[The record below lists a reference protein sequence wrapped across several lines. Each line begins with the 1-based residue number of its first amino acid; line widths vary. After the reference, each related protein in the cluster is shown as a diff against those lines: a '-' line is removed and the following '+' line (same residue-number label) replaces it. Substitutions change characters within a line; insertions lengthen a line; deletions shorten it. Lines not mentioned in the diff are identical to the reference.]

1 MNSLATFCLDHQ
13 AWLDGYSP
21 YSDLMGED
29 WFTPEVEPDLEILL
43 RTIET
48 VKIPQG
54 TMDQEECRNFR
65 QRWQDTIRVD
75 PSNIDAHIA
84 ILLTCLPKLSTLIVY
99 TMEESFDS
107 IEGFVGPVN
116 LVEFHALK
124 SLHINPR
131 HLVGDCPGE
140 WAEEDDP
147 TTWVVNAPIP
157 VYKRLPDCLEVL
169 HIMAPKEQEEVK
181 LVAQSVRDIIKIRLE
196 APPPSRDASALDIPT
211 LQQEAKDAGMKLQK
225 VKYTARYHEAWI

>member
-1 MNSLATFCLDHQ
+1 
-13 AWLDGYSP
+13 
-21 YSDLMGED
+21 MGED

-99 TMEESFDS
+99 TMEESSSGLIHASEPIREGLKCLWLSYSDYIDTSGVDS

-181 LVAQSVRDIIKIRLE
+181 LVAQSVRDIIKVR
-196 APPPSRDASALDIPT
+196 
-211 LQQEAKDAGMKLQK
+211 K
-225 VKYTARYHEAWI
+225 VRTYL

>member
-1 MNSLATFCLDHQ
+1 MNSLATFFLDHQ

-21 YSDLMGED
+21 YSDLTGED

-99 TMEESFDS
+99 TMEESCK
-107 IEGFVGPVN
+107 G
-116 LVEFHALK
+116 LM
-124 SLHINPR
+124 
-131 HLVGDCPGE
+131 
-140 WAEEDDP
+140 
-147 TTWVVNAPIP
+147 
-157 VYKRLPDCLEVL
+157 LEVL
-169 HIMAPKEQEEVK
+169 RRFAGRKDLSGARPILGSLTH
-181 LVAQSVRDIIKIRLE
+181 LRLFF
-196 APPPSRDASALDIPT
+196 A
-211 LQQEAKDAGMKLQK
+211 MN
-225 VKYTARYHEAWI
+225 